1 MSEGIAYQNKD
12 IEFKML
18 SESFKEKSFAAYGL
32 NLPKIKAVLPTNLP
46 AVSANELR
54 MDNLFLLE
62 DHTYALVDYESEDS
76 VENRI
81 KYVDYIARI
90 VKRCYK
96 ENVVVPVIRMVV
108 IYTGDVEQADDTFW
122 VGCMT
127 LRMEQ
132 AFVSGLPTEDIY
144 RTVKHKL
151 EHGERL
157 TEQELM
163 RLIILPLA
171 KKGKEGKRER
181 IRQVIELAKRIGDEQ
196 EQKFVFAGLLVVS
209 DKFIDK
215 ADAETIRREI
225 TMTKVGRL
233 IFEDGMAEGER
244 KERIIAIMNMLE
256 LNIEE
261 RRILEMYSKA
271 DLRAAKEARAVK
283 H

>member
-132 AFVSGLPTEDIY
+132 ACVSGLPTEDIY